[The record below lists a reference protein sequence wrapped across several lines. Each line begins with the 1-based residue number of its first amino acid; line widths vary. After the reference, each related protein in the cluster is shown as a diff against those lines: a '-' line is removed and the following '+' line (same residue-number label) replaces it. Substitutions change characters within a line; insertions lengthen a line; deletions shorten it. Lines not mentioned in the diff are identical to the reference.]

1 MAQAES
7 ASVSQIRPVQELES
21 IVEGKIALVDQP
33 ENSDYT
39 FYEFSLPSRDEYSMP
54 AVIQVSQPNSQRPF
68 GRKGDVLRIRV
79 AIGGYP
85 RTSNGRRFITNT
97 LNFIEVL

>member
-7 ASVSQIRPVQELES
+7 ATVSQIRPVANLES
-21 IVEGKIALVDQP
+21 IVEGKISAVDQP
-33 ENSDYT
+33 QNSEYS

-54 AVIQVSQPNSQRPF
+54 AVIQVSQPNNQRPF
-68 GRKGDVLRIRV
+68 GRVGDVLRIRV
-79 AIGGYP
+79 GLGGYP